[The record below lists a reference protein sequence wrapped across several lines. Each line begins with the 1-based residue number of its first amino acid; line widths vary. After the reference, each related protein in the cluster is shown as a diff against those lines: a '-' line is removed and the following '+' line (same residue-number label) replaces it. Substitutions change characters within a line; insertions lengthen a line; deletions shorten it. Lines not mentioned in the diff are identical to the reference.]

1 MFKSHKIKI
10 KTNSA
15 TLINIS
21 RDLKDI
27 SNSLKKDKT
36 FTEKIKDRWWIVS
49 LGSFI
54 FMVGLLIGCY
64 TYIFSGD
71 VNSAIDYVQ
80 GYLSSGFY
88 RIVFYLIFSAILL
101 LAAFIIPSNVSLWFY
116 VRHWGEVGY
125 WRRVGW
131 GFLSIAICIFFS
143 FFASY
148 ICIFLLGGYHE
159 GSDSLYR
166 YVILSSLVSLI
177 LFFIL
182 YWIVEVNGSVK
193 YRWINF
199 LVFSLIMIV
208 LTWDPSYTV
217 PIILGGKDS
226 YVSCISGE
234 VYKNGNNEYIQENV
248 FPMSYDS
255 RGVHVYIGKEVEE
268 GNKNSENNKPV
279 RWVSLERKYMYFDKG
294 YSIKNGKCDH

>member
-21 RDLKDI
+21 RNLKDI

-36 FTEKIKDRWWIVS
+36 FTEKIKDRWWMVS
-49 LGSFI
+49 LGSSI

-71 VNSAIDYVQ
+71 VNSAVDYVQ

-88 RIVFYLIFSAILL
+88 RIVFYLMFSAILL
-101 LAAFIIPSNVSLWFY
+101 LAVFIIPSNVSLWFY
-116 VRHWGEVGY
+116 VRHWVGVGC

-159 GSDSLYR
+159 GSSSFYR
-166 YVILSSLVSLI
+166 YVILSSLASLI
-177 LFFIL
+177 IFFIL
-182 YWIVEVNGSVK
+182 YRIFEVNGSVK

-208 LTWDPSYTV
+208 LTLDPSRAV
-217 PIILGGKDS
+217 PIIL
-226 YVSCISGE
+226 VM
-234 VYKNGNNEYIQENV
+234 
-248 FPMSYDS
+248 FP
-255 RGVHVYIGKEVEE
+255 
-268 GNKNSENNKPV
+268 
-279 RWVSLERKYMYFDKG
+279 VSLVKFIKMVIMNIFKKIFFLCHMTLEGFMYILARKWRRM
-294 YSIKNGKCDH
+294 IKILKIINLSDG

>member
-21 RDLKDI
+21 RNLKDI

-36 FTEKIKDRWWIVS
+36 FTEKIKDRWWMVS
-49 LGSFI
+49 LGSSI

-71 VNSAIDYVQ
+71 VNSAVDYVQ

-88 RIVFYLIFSAILL
+88 RIVFYLMFSAILL
-101 LAAFIIPSNVSLWFY
+101 LAVFIIPSNVSLWFY
-116 VRHWGEVGY
+116 VRHWVGVGC

-159 GSDSLYR
+159 GSSSFYR
-166 YVILSSLVSLI
+166 YVILSSLASLI
-177 LFFIL
+177 IFFIL
-182 YWIVEVNGSVK
+182 YRIFEVNGSVK

-208 LTWDPSYTV
+208 LTLDPSRAV
-217 PIILGGKDS
+217 PIILGGNDS
-226 YVSCISGE
+226 YVSCVSGE
-234 VYKNGNNEYIQENV
+234 VYKNGNNEYIQENI

-268 GNKNSENNKPV
+268 DDKNSENNKPV

-294 YSIKNGKCDH
+294 YSIKSGKCDH